1 MNYYNKYIKYK
12 IKYLSLKYN
21 NQYGGAPTGK
31 MVFSNW
37 KSDIIKKLKQQ
48 CSLYSYKY
56 IPGNFQEGNLKDAY
70 ATFKE
75 TYTTLVGNTI
85 ASIMKAETDTQ
96 IVNILTHHKDE
107 VINLFDT
114 INDTFGKSDG
124 HKSSIS
130 MYTQDMLKSCIMFT
144 QETIRLDKT
153 NILDKE
159 KKNLDKETK
168 NLDKETKNLDKETKN
183 PEPDSLYSGSYKK
196 TPQICIPNING
207 TFTTLQHCDYLKGY
221 SGIS

>member
-12 IKYLSLKYN
+12 IKYLKLKYN

-48 CSLYSYKY
+48 CSLLSYKY
-56 IPGNFQEGNLKDAY
+56 IPGDFQEGNLKDAY
-70 ATFKE
+70 ATFKD
-75 TYTTLVGNTI
+75 TYTTLVKNTI
-85 ASIMKAETDTQ
+85 KSITEAEIDTK
-96 IVNILTHHKDE
+96 IVDILTHHEEE
-107 VINLFDT
+107 VKKLFNT
-114 INDTFGKSDG
+114 IDYTFGQSDG
-124 HKSSIS
+124 RTSSIS

-144 QETIRLDKT
+144 RETIHLAKT

-159 KKNLDKETK
+159 KK

-183 PEPDSLYSGSYKK
+183 PEPDSLYSGSYIK

-207 TFTTLQHCDYLKGY
+207 TFTTRQHCDYLKGY